1 MLLQRAYR
9 LQAVQP
15 FIQTLLLQAMALYIH
30 GPLRCKDLLGRI
42 PNPHNS
48 RLALAAPQHS
58 HGPHSDA
65 RSQRTPPGRS
75 CADQQHHTPQQRR
88 QENAQRHPRTHAAH
102 THTAQ
107 IRHPAAHAGSCAAPA
122 APHDQAHRQQPRTEH
137 TPEPF
142 YQPSNMEALR
152 RSIDE
157 MQQGKT
163 VTKTLEELTALEDD

>member
-1 MLLQRAYR
+1 MLASRADVYTIR
-9 LQAVQP
+9 CSCKQWPCTYTAPCVARTCWEES
-15 FIQTLLLQAMALYIH
+15 QTHIAAMLWQHRSTHPARALMH
-30 GPLRCKDLLGRI
+30 AANAPR
-42 PNPHNS
+42 P
-48 RLALAAPQHS
+48 AAAPATERPAPPAHLR
-58 HGPHSDA
+58 SDRPA
-65 RSQRTPPGRS
+65 AS
-75 CADQQHHTPQQRR
+75 
-88 QENAQRHPRTHAAH
+88 RTHAAH

-107 IRHPAAHAGSCAAPA
+107 IRHPAVHAGSCAAPA

>member
-1 MLLQRAYR
+1 MCSCR
-9 LQAVQP
+9 
-15 FIQTLLLQAMALYIH
+15 
-30 GPLRCKDLLGRI
+30 GPSACKQC
-42 PNPHNS
+42 S
-48 RLALAAPQHS
+48 RLYKRCSCKQWPCTYTAPCVARTCWEESQTHITAALLWQHRSTRTARTLMHAANAPRR
-58 HGPHSDA
+58 GA
-65 RSQRTPPGRS
+65 

>member
-1 MLLQRAYR
+1 M
-9 LQAVQP
+9 QAVQP

-48 RLALAAPQHS
+48 RLALAAP
-58 HGPHSDA
+58 
-65 RSQRTPPGRS
+65 
-75 CADQQHHTPQQRR
+75 QHHTPQQRR